1 MTPAP
6 GTPAPGNPENE
17 FDAAS
22 ADVQDQVRAYYDAQA
37 LRPEKLDAI
46 MADLPAQAAVALSPR
61 RFSAGL
67 AWAVAAS
74 IALVLLGGFW
84 ALRATPSTELVAREI
99 ALNHTKALTPDHPA
113 ERFEQL
119 ASMRD
124 KLGFVPVEPAGL
136 AERGLR
142 LAGARYCSLQGC
154 MAAQVSVIDAQ
165 GEAWTLYQVRPDE
178 RLSKLGEATVVVDG
192 VDVELW
198 REAGLVMGLARTR

>member
-1 MTPAP
+1 M
-6 GTPAPGNPENE
+6 NPSPP
-17 FDAAS
+17 DS
-22 ADVQDQVRAYYDAQA
+22 PMRGDVQEQVRAYYAGQT
-37 LRPEKLDAI
+37 LRPEKLDAVL
-46 MADLPAQAAVALSPR
+46 ADLPSGTAALAPR
-61 RFSAGL
+61 RRTFSS

-74 IALVLLGGFW
+74 VALVLVVGGLW
-84 ALRATPSTELVAREI
+84 TLRPSADASPTSLVAREI

-124 KLGFVPVEPAGL
+124 KLGFAPVEPAGL

-142 LAGARYCSLQGC
+142 LAGARYCSVQGC
-154 MAAQVSVIDAQ
+154 MAAQVSVVDER

-178 RLSKLGEATVVVDG
+178 RLATLDEVSIAVDG